1 MCFRTWY
8 IYKISRWFISSTTQ
22 AHKKERKQLLCNL
35 RSFLQNSSKMQQ
47 KWLILTKIDDKILR
61 IYCSYPY
68 TYGITFHLF
77 NSIKSTGITE
87 RTSHS
92 KKDKD
97 QKFPI
102 FASVVS
108 KPSNI
113 STTTYFFTK
122 FSSYFSSYS
131 NLLDPNFY
139 WSLIS
144 FTIVVLWRSF
154 GLEIGHKRMKRA
166 NLVLKWQS
174 ISVMFRYSS
183 FFLFIVIA
191 LPTYLVLDNILCSH
205 NSKSLFLV
213 VNDFSSCHSF
223 ICLFCNFN
231 SDFQHWALCQFCN
244 LALCINFRCVT
255 TARDTPTGSL

>member
-1 MCFRTWY
+1 MIKFYEFIAVILLYIWDNVPPIQFNQINRGIMERGPAILKKIRTKNFQY
-8 IYKISRWFISSTTQ
+8 
-22 AHKKERKQLLCNL
+22 
-35 RSFLQNSSKMQQ
+35 
-47 KWLILTKIDDKILR
+47 
-61 IYCSYPY
+61 
-68 TYGITFHLF
+68 
-77 NSIKSTGITE
+77 
-87 RTSHS
+87 
-92 KKDKD
+92 
-97 QKFPI
+97 
-102 FASVVS
+102 FASVLS